1 MNTNKNRVQTSLVAL
16 LLSLTTTS
24 AFAGAQEGGR
34 DRSDGCDGLSEV
46 LIGQDNDNV
55 NNPLIQPFIP
65 PSNQSL
71 NNADILEGGGGC
83 DVLIGLFGNDVLVGG
98 DGNDIMIGGT
108 EQFDPEGFG
117 NKDVMLGGE
126 GSDINIWAPGDGSDA
141 FIGGR
146 GSRDAQVF
154 GVVDRDLNNVPIL
167 IPATGRFSET
177 GIPTANVTGSP
188 GFCRLEAV
196 EDTDLGFDFLV
207 RFFVRARPTNPAVT
221 VRLKDVEQVFCTSE
235 IGGQI
240 TFANLRDRNPTFVEV
255 SQDQVRRLNSEVND
269 IIR

>member
-126 GSDINIWAPGDGSDA
+126 GSDINIWRC
-141 FIGGR
+141 IYR
-146 GSRDAQVF
+146 W
-154 GVVDRDLNNVPIL
+154 
-167 IPATGRFSET
+167 TW
-177 GIPTANVTGSP
+177 
-188 GFCRLEAV
+188 
-196 EDTDLGFDFLV
+196 
-207 RFFVRARPTNPAVT
+207 
-221 VRLKDVEQVFCTSE
+221 
-235 IGGQI
+235 
-240 TFANLRDRNPTFVEV
+240 FA
-255 SQDQVRRLNSEVND
+255 
-269 IIR
+269 